1 MKRVL
6 LFNPPSGLYRRDNR
20 CQNKVEDQ
28 TVNVVFPPMELL
40 YNAAVLEQAGHEVR
54 VRDYPAM
61 DADFQLLENDVREF
75 QPDYAIFTATIATL
89 DNDLHAARL
98 IKDLSPNAVTAAKGE
113 PLHYMD
119 EEIIKRNDELDAILR
134 GEVEAYIERF
144 VGGDDWADLPGLT
157 YLRDGEVVRTESNN
171 ALMDL
176 DNLPFPARHLTDV
189 SLYRSP
195 ESRNTLTTVVT
206 SLGCPFKCIFCSV
219 PAMTGTTV
227 RYRSPESVVAEL
239 EHCMAEH
246 SINEFLFHADTFT
259 LNKNWVIHLCQ
270 LIVQKKL
277 DIRWGCN
284 SRVDT
289 IDEERLIWM
298 KRAGCWVIGFGV
310 ETGNDEH
317 LKSIKKSATGDQARE
332 AVRLCRK
339 LDVRSHA
346 FLTFGYPWDTEQTIQ
361 ELIQFAAELDPD
373 FFDFNVVFPLPGTE
387 LDQLVGEKGLVIRE
401 RLSNGGYAVGAVST
415 ETLSPDQ
422 LERWRRK
429 ALWTMYLRPHYIIRT
444 LRNAGSPGK
453 AMNYLSAAMQRA
465 KNLLRLT
472 WRSEP
477 KPVEKSNVE
486 PASKAA

>member
-1 MKRVL
+1 MKRIL

-40 YNAAVLEQAGHEVR
+40 YNASILENAGCEVR

-61 DADFQLLENDVREF
+61 NADFHHLENDVREF

-89 DNDLHAARL
+89 DNDLQAARL
-98 IKDLSPNAVTAAKGE
+98 IKELCPNAVTAAKGE

-119 EEIIKRNDELDAILR
+119 EEIIKRNPELDAVLR

-144 VGGDDWADLPGLT
+144 VDGSDWASLPGLT
-157 YLRDGEVVRTESNN
+157 FLRDGEVVRTSSEN
-171 ALMDL
+171 AVLNL
-176 DNLPFPARHLTDV
+176 DELPFPARHLTDV
-189 SLYRSP
+189 TLYRSP
-195 ESRNTLTTVVT
+195 ESRNQLTTVVT

-219 PAMTGTTV
+219 PAMTGTNV
-227 RYRSPESVVAEL
+227 RYRTPESVVAEL
-239 EHCMAEH
+239 EHCMSEH
-246 SINEFLFHADTFT
+246 GIHEFLFHADTFT
-259 LNKNWVIHLCQ
+259 LNKNWVIRLCQ

-289 IDEERLIWM
+289 LDEERLIWM

-317 LKSIKKSATGDQARE
+317 LKSIKKSATGAQARE
-332 AVRLCRK
+332 AVALCRK
-339 LDVRSHA
+339 LNVRSHA
-346 FLTFGYPWDTEQTIQ
+346 FLTFGYPWDTDETIR
-361 ELIQFAAELDPD
+361 ELIQFASELDPD
-373 FFDFNVVFPLPGTE
+373 FFDFNMVFPLPGTE
-387 LDQLVGEKGLVIRE
+387 LDKIVGEKNLVIRE

-415 ETLSPDQ
+415 ESLSPDQ

-453 AMNYLSAAMQRA
+453 ALNYLSAAMQRA
-465 KNLLRLT
+465 RNLLSLT
-472 WRSEP
+472 WRSGSKSET
-477 KPVEKSNVE
+477 KSNVE